1 LDKLQEGWLV
11 NLAQAN
17 YLEVLDLQ
25 RRLVELRQENLVP
38 DTLLLVEHEPVIT
51 LGRRGNRGNI
61 LSPLAELDS
70 EGIQVHPVERGGDVT
85 YHGPGQLV
93 VYPIVHLTQRNLSLR
108 RFVDLLEE
116 TIILV
121 LADFGIQA
129 GRDSRH
135 RGVWVSHLKVAALGV
150 AIRRW
155 ISFHGFALN
164 VCPNMD
170 HFRHI
175 KPCELRSEQV
185 TSMAKL
191 LGETPSMEE
200 VVQKVVDR
208 FVELFPGK
216 WGEISPI
223 EIFTAAQ
230 IEEANAQAGLNP
242 TPTIL
247 SK

>member
-1 LDKLQEGWLV
+1 MTNGDGWIV
-11 NLAQAN
+11 NLGRAK

-25 RRLVELRQENLVP
+25 RRLVELRQRNLVV
-38 DTLLLVEHEPVIT
+38 DTVLLAEHEPVIT
-51 LGRRGNRGNI
+51 LGRRGNRTNI
-61 LSPLAELDS
+61 LSTSVELAS

-93 VYPIVHLTQRNLSLR
+93 VYPIVHLTQRNLSVR

-116 TIILV
+116 AIIQV

-129 GRDSRH
+129 GRNPQH
-135 RGVWVSHLKVAALGV
+135 RGVWISHLKVAALGV

-155 ISFHGFALN
+155 VSFHGIALN
-164 VCPNMD
+164 VSPNME
-170 HFRHI
+170 HFCHI
-175 KPCELRSEQV
+175 NPCELRSEQV

-200 VVQKVVDR
+200 VIQKFVGR

-216 WGEISPI
+216 WREIPPHEVFRRVKAEDQTAQRGE
-223 EIFTAAQ
+223 
-230 IEEANAQAGLNP
+230 NP
-242 TPTIL
+242 DHR
-247 SK
+247 SV

>member
-1 LDKLQEGWLV
+1 MTNGDGWIA
-11 NLAQAN
+11 NLGCAG

-25 RRLVELRQENLVP
+25 RRLVELRQGNFVP

-51 LGRRGNRGNI
+51 LGRRGNRSNI
-61 LSPLAELDS
+61 MSPSVVLAS
-70 EGIQVHPVERGGDVT
+70 EGIQIHLVERGGDVT

-93 VYPIVHLTQRNLSLR
+93 VYPIVHLTQRKLSLR

-116 TIILV
+116 SIILV
-121 LADFGIQA
+121 LADFGMQA
-129 GRDSRH
+129 GRDPQH

-155 ISFHGFALN
+155 VSFHGIALN

-170 HFRHI
+170 HFCHI
-175 KPCELRSEQV
+175 NPCELKSEQV
-185 TSMAKL
+185 TSMARL
-191 LGETPSMEE
+191 LGETPNMEE
-200 VVQKVVDR
+200 VTQKVEGR

-216 WGEISPI
+216 WRKISPTELFTGVRI
-223 EIFTAAQ
+223 ENAIARAKAKSGYNIF
-230 IEEANAQAGLNP
+230 
-242 TPTIL
+242 